1 MRKGSF
7 ANICEGENNQ
17 FEKKMALS
25 AQKKEALAS
34 SFLFFVFLQRN
45 GETEYGAFASTDST

>member
-17 FEKKMALS
+17 FEKKMVRLE
-25 AQKKEALAS
+25 QKKEALAS
-34 SFLFFVFLQRN
+34 SFYYSSFFSGMVKLN
-45 GETEYGAFASTDST
+45 TEPSPSTDST

>member
-34 SFLFFVFLQRN
+34 SFYYSSFFSGMVKLN
-45 GETEYGAFASTDST
+45 TEPSPSTDST

>member
-1 MRKGSF
+1 MRKGPF

-25 AQKKEALAS
+25 EQKKRLGLFFYS
-34 SFLFFVFLQRN
+34 SFFSGMVKLN
-45 GETEYGAFASTDST
+45 TEPSPSIDST

>member
-17 FEKKMALS
+17 FEKKMAPL

-34 SFLFFVFLQRN
+34 SFFYSSFFSGMVKLN
-45 GETEYGAFASTDST
+45 TEPSPSTDST

>member
-25 AQKKEALAS
+25 AQKKRRWPLLFYSS
-34 SFLFFVFLQRN
+34 SFFSGMVKLN
-45 GETEYGAFASTDST
+45 TEPSPSTDST